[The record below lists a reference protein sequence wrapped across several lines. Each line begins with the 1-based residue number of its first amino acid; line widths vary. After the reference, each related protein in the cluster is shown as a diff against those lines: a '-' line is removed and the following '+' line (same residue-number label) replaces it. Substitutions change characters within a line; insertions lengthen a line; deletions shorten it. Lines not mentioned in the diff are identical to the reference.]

1 MYAVIVSGGAQHR
14 VSEGDVV
21 KLQKLAGAEPG
32 GKWEFQE
39 VLLISD
45 GTSVQVGQP
54 GVENARVVATVLEQG
69 LHPKVRVFK
78 KKRRKQYRRTHGHRQ
93 PYTALRIDEIVAG

>member
-1 MYAVIVSGGAQHR
+1 
-14 VSEGDVV
+14 
-21 KLQKLAGAEPG
+21 
-32 GKWEFQE
+32 
-39 VLLISD
+39 
-45 GTSVQVGQP
+45 VGQP